1 MAVRA
6 GNHAGDLGDDR
17 RLVGG
22 VSTRKGTWQGEG
34 RSYTADDLLREV
46 KAKTLEIVTNSDKIA
61 DKGSAG
67 EISEKVALA
76 AIKFEFLRIAPEK
89 EIVFSWEKAL
99 SFEGNSGPYCQYTY
113 ARASRI
119 LEKAGAA
126 AATGDFSH
134 MSRGHDFELVK
145 LMGKFQ
151 ETAEKAFNEY
161 RPNVITDY
169 LLDLASE
176 FSKFYEAMPVLKGGE
191 AMGERLAIV
200 SAFRQVVKNALALL
214 GIGVVERM

>member
-1 MAVRA
+1 MRISE
-6 GNHAGDLGDDR
+6 
-17 RLVGG
+17 GG
-22 VSTRKGTWQGEG
+22 LSTRKGTWQGEG

-46 KAKTLEIVTNSDKIA
+46 KAKTLDIVSSSEKI
-61 DKGSAG
+61 DNKDSTG
-67 EISEKVALA
+67 EISERVALA

-119 LEKAGAA
+119 IEKAGTFTAPGPF
-126 AATGDFSH
+126 TH
-134 MSRGHDFELVK
+134 MSRGHDFELVR
-145 LMGKFQ
+145 LMGQFN
-151 ETAEKAFNEY
+151 EIVEKACNEY

-169 LLDLASE
+169 LLNLSSA
-176 FSKFYEAMPVLKGGE
+176 FSRFYEAMPVLKGGE
-191 AMGERLAIV
+191 AMEERLAIV
-200 SAFRQVVKNALALL
+200 SAFRQVVRNALALL